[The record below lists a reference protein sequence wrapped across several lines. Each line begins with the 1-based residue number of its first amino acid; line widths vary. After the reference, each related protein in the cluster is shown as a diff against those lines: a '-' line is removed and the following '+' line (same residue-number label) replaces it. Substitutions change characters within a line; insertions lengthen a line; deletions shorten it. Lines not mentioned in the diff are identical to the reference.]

1 VKKTKGP
8 FILIVI
14 FFLIILSPQITSY
27 SYAQNDNEHA
37 EDEHVLDENG
47 DSELKIF
54 ISVEKIILTK
64 SIGVLGPGESN
75 VFEFNLKNFNDDDIT
90 GIELLLSDFT
100 IEEETIFSNSPLFI
114 NQQDITIEPSGTLN
128 LGENE
133 KQQIKLSISDQVK
146 KEGTYKGKLTVT
158 GDDVKPTTIN
168 VTLKVHENISELVV
182 FTIMGAIISG
192 TFGLLLT
199 YLEKKEEF
207 KSSTEDDTAIISHIN
222 GHIREINKNCS
233 HIQEKFWQYLSD
245 TLPLKKTAIEK
256 YRNKLELDPNAE
268 AIEWFEK
275 VTWMI
280 PEMYLDNA
288 THANRALFEEIVKPE
303 KLSVE
308 EKDKLAQHKSE
319 KWREKV
325 RQDTFKLKKWFYFG
339 STLLV
344 ALPTTM
350 FTTDKFVQDPFLDV
364 VIAFAIGFAIYRVQ
378 DIQKA
383 FTKEVKKTPK
393 VEDKNSKPGA
403 QIPHIPHDNDGNN
416 H

>member
-1 VKKTKGP
+1 ML
-8 FILIVI
+8 F
-14 FFLIILSPQITSY
+14 PQITSY
-27 SYAQNDNEHA
+27 SYAQEDNEHT
-37 EDEHVLDENG
+37 EGDHEPDEHTEGDPESDENT
-47 DSELKIF
+47 DSELELF

-64 SIGVLGPGESN
+64 SIGIFGPGESN

-90 GIELLLSDFT
+90 GIKFVLSDFT
-100 IEEETIFSNSPLFI
+100 IEEETIFSDSPLFI

-146 KEGTYKGKLTVT
+146 KEGTYKGELTVT
-158 GDDVKPTTIN
+158 GEDIKPTTIE
-168 VTLKVHENISELVV
+168 VTLKVHENISELVA
-182 FTIMGAIISG
+182 FTIVGAIISG
-192 TFGLLLT
+192 AFGLLLT

-207 KSSTEDDTAIISHIN
+207 KSSIDDDTAIISHVN
-222 GHIREINKNCS
+222 GHIREININCS
-233 HIQEKFWQYLSD
+233 HIKDKYWQYLFN

-256 YRNKLELDPNAE
+256 YRNRLELDPKAE
-268 AIEWFEK
+268 AVEWFEK
-275 VTWMI
+275 VTQMI

-288 THANRALFEEIVKPE
+288 THSHRALFEEIVKP
-303 KLSVE
+303 KDLGV
-308 EKDKLAQHKSE
+308 KDKEELAQLKSE

-325 RQDTFKLKKWFYFG
+325 RQDTFKLKKWFYFV

-344 ALPTTM
+344 ALPTTI
-350 FTTDKFVQDPFLDV
+350 FTTDKFVQDPGWDV
-364 VIAFAIGFAIYRVQ
+364 VIAIAIGFAIYRVQ

-393 VEDKNSKPGA
+393 VADKNSKLGA
-403 QIPHIPHDNDGNN
+403 QVPQVGHDNGGNHN